1 MANQARYQAAID
13 LSNNPVIYFSVVIIK
28 WIPFITQFKNN
39 FENIIKDN
47 CALFSIL
54 LRYLKGEVFESV
66 RSCVFNNESNDQY
79 TQAFKILN
87 SRYRQKLAVIRA
99 QRTMLLNGKNV
110 SESFNDFTRLGNEI
124 SVFMEVINYF
134 NMSASSFS
142 EEVVRTIV
150 SSRLTP
156 KKCSI

>member
-1 MANQARYQAAID
+1 
-13 LSNNPVIYFSVVIIK
+13 
-28 WIPFITQFKNN
+28 
-39 FENIIKDN
+39 
-47 CALFSIL
+47 
-54 LRYLKGEVFESV
+54 
-66 RSCVFNNESNDQY
+66 
-79 TQAFKILN
+79 
-87 SRYRQKLAVIRA
+87 
-99 QRTMLLNGKNV
+99 MLLNGKNV